1 MKGRIFRIQRFSIHD
16 GPGIRTTVFLKGCP
30 LSCLWCHNPESQ
42 RFEVELA
49 YRSERC
55 MSCHRC
61 VAACPVGALRP
72 ISSGVEVDRNT
83 CNGCGEC
90 VKVCRS
96 GALFLYGQ
104 EAEPSE
110 VLEEVRKDAVFYR
123 NSGGGVTFSGGEPY
137 SQPDFLLEMLRLCRE
152 EGIDTA
158 VDTSGHAPWKS
169 IEATLDLVNL
179 FLYDLKDYNSERH
192 KQLTGVGNEL
202 ILDNL
207 RKILDTSDVVVR
219 IPFIPSCNFQS
230 PDDFDGFLNLL
241 LRLDVGRVDVLPYH
255 SLSRDKYRWLG
266 REFFEVGDGPDYRE
280 FVEMLRE
287 AGIDVSVGG
296 YF

>member
-42 RFEVELA
+42 RFEIELA
-49 YRSERC
+49 YRGERC
-55 MSCHRC
+55 TSCHRC
-61 VAACPVGALRP
+61 VAACPVNALKP
-72 ISSGVEVDRNT
+72 ASPGVEVDRNS

-90 VKVCRS
+90 VRVCRS

-104 EAEPSE
+104 DVEPSE
-110 VLEEVRKDAVFYR
+110 VVDEVRKDAVFYR

-137 SQPDFLLEMLRLCRE
+137 SQPRFLLEMLRLCRD
-152 EGIDTA
+152 EGIGTA

-169 IEATLDLVNL
+169 IEATIDLVDV
-179 FLYDLKDYNSERH
+179 FLYDLKDYDGERH
-192 KQLTGVGNEL
+192 KRLTGVDNEL
-202 ILDNL
+202 ILNNL
-207 RKILDTSDVVVR
+207 RKLLDTSDVVVR

-230 PDDFDGFLNLL
+230 PDDFGGFLDLL
-241 LRLDVGRVDVLPYH
+241 MRLDVGRVDVLPYH

-266 REFFEVGDGPDYRE
+266 MEFFEIGNGPDYRE
-280 FVEMLRE
+280 FVEMLRD
-287 AGIDVSVGG
+287 AGIETSMGG

>member
-30 LSCLWCHNPESQ
+30 LRCVWCHNPESQ
-42 RFEVELA
+42 RFEAELA
-49 YRSERC
+49 YKSERC
-55 MSCHRC
+55 TSCHRC
-61 VAACPVGALRP
+61 VAACPVGAVRPTSLR
-72 ISSGVEVDRNT
+72 VEVDRNS

-90 VKVCRS
+90 VKACRN

-104 EAEPSE
+104 DAEPSE
-110 VLEEVRKDAVFYR
+110 VLEEVRKDTVFYR

-137 SQPDFLLEMLRLCRE
+137 SQPGFLLEMLRLCRD
-152 EGIDTA
+152 EGISTA

-169 IEATLDLVNL
+169 IDATLELVDL
-179 FLYDLKDYNSERH
+179 FLYDLKDYDSQRH
-192 KQLTGVGNEL
+192 RRLTGVGNEI

-207 RKILDTSDVVVR
+207 RRLLLTSDVVIRV
-219 IPFIPSCNFQS
+219 PFIPSYNFQS
-230 PDDFDGFLNLL
+230 PEDFNGFLNLL
-241 LRLDVGRVDVLPYH
+241 LRLDAERVDVLPYH
-255 SLSRDKYRWLG
+255 SLSRDKYRWLD
-266 REFFEVGDGPDYRE
+266 REFFEVGNGPDYRK